1 MFAIVFFYYEKY
13 PQKLLKSKCLV
24 ENVEGRKVS
33 CTSKTTTRDLA
44 KATILLNFAP
54 SRKERV
60 FADGWSFEKGR
71 IVKTSFIEINIII
84 KLNMI

>member
-1 MFAIVFFYYEKY
+1 MY

-44 KATILLNFAP
+44 KATILLNFPP

-60 FADGWSFEKGR
+60 FADGWSFEKSSSN
-71 IVKTSFIEINIII
+71 KAELF
-84 KLNMI
+84 KLHS